1 MACFRQIL
9 FRVKLLFSRVR
20 PCANQSSE
28 TPYIDRLSATD
39 SHAFSCRKAQTI
51 RARSF
56 QKSIVAS
63 NAFASIAQLS
73 HLCPLYLRRNFY
85 VNYTLPVRSVFLL
98 SKSTCFC
105 LLCIKHNLQLC
116 NIRPSIAFRKK
127 PTKRY
132 WSLFQATTLYGSN
145 FGRIDYSHA
154 SMVVRLMFFADFWF
168 FNIVWFFCFPK
179 ILFFSSSLIF

>member
-1 MACFRQIL
+1 MADFRQIL

-39 SHAFSCRKAQTI
+39 RHAFSCRKAQTV

-85 VNYTLPVRSVFLL
+85 VNIRYLSALSSFYQNRPAFALSASNIIYSFVIFDLL
-98 SKSTCFC
+98 SHFAKKLRSDMDRCC
-105 LLCIKHNLQLC
+105 RQQLC
-116 NIRPSIAFRKK
+116 TA
-127 PTKRY
+127 
-132 WSLFQATTLYGSN
+132 ATS
-145 FGRIDYSHA
+145 DA
-154 SMVVRLMFFADFWF
+154 
-168 FNIVWFFCFPK
+168 
-179 ILFFSSSLIF
+179 

>member
-20 PCANQSSE
+20 PCASQSSE

-39 SHAFSCRKAQTI
+39 RHAFSCRKAQTV
-51 RARSF
+51 RTRSF

-73 HLCPLYLRRNFY
+73 HLCPLYLRRCFY

-105 LLCIKHNLQLC
+105 LICIKHNLQLC

-127 PTKRY
+127 TDETILPI
-132 WSLFQATTLYGSN
+132 F
-145 FGRIDYSHA
+145 D
-154 SMVVRLMFFADFWF
+154 F
-168 FNIVWFFCFPK
+168 FNIVCFFLFSLNFYFSRRHLSFNCFVYNYKLYYK
-179 ILFFSSSLIF
+179 IISFLCLARLKAE

>member
-1 MACFRQIL
+1 M
-9 FRVKLLFSRVR
+9 KLLFSRVR
-20 PCANQSSE
+20 PCASQSSE

-39 SHAFSCRKAQTI
+39 RHAFSCRKAQTV

-73 HLCPLYLRRNFY
+73 HLCPLYLRRNFSLIY
-85 VNYTLPVRSVFLL
+85 VTFRSVFLL

-105 LLCIKHNLQLC
+105 LICIKHNLHLC

-132 WSLFQATTLYGSN
+132 GSLFQATTLYGSN
-145 FGRIDYSHA
+145 FGRINYSHT
-154 SMVVRLMFFADFWF
+154 SMVVRLMFFADF
-168 FNIVWFFCFPK
+168 
-179 ILFFSSSLIF
+179 